1 MVNLDLLALGSG
13 QHLAL
18 VDPLHHFLPAPPPHQ
33 GSCQAPR
40 SPSLSSVATPGP
52 VFQVLF
58 SPHLDKAGPK
68 TLQIITFSRRPAL
81 CSSPDP
87 RPGSIAGQQPQL

>member
-1 MVNLDLLALGSG
+1 MVNLDLLALGLG

-18 VDPLHHFLPAPPPHQ
+18 VDRLLHFLPAPPPPL

-58 SPHLDKAGPK
+58 SPH
-68 TLQIITFSRRPAL
+68 
-81 CSSPDP
+81 
-87 RPGSIAGQQPQL
+87 